1 MFDHGFSMKI
11 ARDTGLKPCEF
22 HVQIIWGLAR
32 EFFYPNHL
40 LHFSIPDHWSLWMH
54 KDQMVGRSYVSL
66 VQTISGLALAREDAS
81 RTDDWNGR

>member
-1 MFDHGFSMKI
+1 MQGAFVFLCLKVYWLCTVMFDHGFSMKI

-54 KDQMVGRSYVSL
+54 KDQMVGRSYMSL
-66 VQTISGLALAREDAS
+66 VQTI
-81 RTDDWNGR
+81 